1 MSLCWF
7 LSNTRMN
14 WSRVS
19 TFKTQKTDFII
30 SMPNSH
36 VIQVVCLKFNIVSIN
51 IHLGEGEQG
60 KIFIDLTSLLPVVM
74 PQILVSCVHRKLA
87 SLTYH
92 RFMRYIL
99 SFESL
104 IELWLL
110 HVVYYLYMVRKI
122 PILRTYSDFI
132 SILGSFFNFWWIWL
146 QAKMTIF
153 SVFSWIS
160 RRLA

>member
-1 MSLCWF
+1 
-7 LSNTRMN
+7 
-14 WSRVS
+14 
-19 TFKTQKTDFII
+19 
-30 SMPNSH
+30 MPNSH
-36 VIQVVCLKFNIVSIN
+36 LIQVVCLKFNIVSIN

-104 IELWLL
+104 IELRLL
-110 HVVYYLYMVRKI
+110 HVVYYLYTYISTLMTTAVQGR
-122 PILRTYSDFI
+122 LRPHSLLWPFYGLW
-132 SILGSFFNFWWIWL
+132 SICKHLPFSESFGG
-146 QAKMTIF
+146 
-153 SVFSWIS
+153 
-160 RRLA
+160 

>member
-1 MSLCWF
+1 MSLYWF
-7 LSNTRMN
+7 LSNTRMK
-14 WSRVS
+14 SARVS
-19 TFKTQKTDFII
+19 TFKTKKSDFII
-30 SMPNSH
+30 SMPNGH
-36 VIQVVCLKFNIVSIN
+36 LIQVVCLKSNIVSIN
-51 IHLGEGEQG
+51 IHLGEGKQG

-104 IELWLL
+104 IELRLL

-132 SILGSFFNFWWIWL
+132 SILGVFFNF
-146 QAKMTIF
+146 
-153 SVFSWIS
+153 
-160 RRLA
+160 